1 MALPAKPPRK
11 LFRRRKR
18 ASKGHT
24 PLPPIELPP
33 GRVAQISGRGEL
45 FYRDTGGDGPVV
57 LLLHGWVVSADL
69 NWFLAYGPLSAAGYR
84 VIALDHRGH
93 GRGLRPLDPFRLVDC
108 AADAA
113 ALLAHLG
120 VERATAVG
128 YSLGGPIASL
138 LARDHGDRVSGLV
151 LCATAPHWQ
160 SRSMKWIWRAQGAV
174 RLAGG
179 IFPRGIWRAGF
190 RLAGFPETPAADWF
204 ISELT
209 RGSGVDMAEA
219 GRELGRYDARPWL
232 PGIDV
237 PAAVIVTTHDKSV
250 PPHTQRE
257 LVPLLRAREFD
268 VKGDH
273 DAVTT
278 KAERFNKVLLE
289 AIRSTESSP
298 G

>member
-1 MALPAKPPRK
+1 MALPAKPPRR
-11 LFRRRKR
+11 LLRRRPKQ
-18 ASKGHT
+18 GHV
-24 PLPPIELPP
+24 PEPPVALPP
-33 GRVAQISGRGEL
+33 GRVVHVAGRGEL

-57 LLLHGWVVSADL
+57 LLLHGWVVTADL
-69 NWFLAYGPLSAAGYR
+69 NWFLAYGPLSEAGYR
-84 VIALDHRGH
+84 VVALDHRGH
-93 GRGLRPLDPFRLVDC
+93 GRGMRPLDPFRLADC
-108 AADAA
+108 AGDAA

-120 VERATAVG
+120 VERAVAVG
-128 YSLGGPIASL
+128 YSMGGPIASL
-138 LARDHGDRVSGLV
+138 LARDHPERVSGLV
-151 LCATAPHWQ
+151 LSATAPHWQ
-160 SRSMKWIWRAQGAV
+160 SRAMKLIWRAQGLT

-190 RLAGFPETPAADWF
+190 RLAGFPESAAADWF

-209 RGSGVDMAEA
+209 RGSGVDIAEA
-219 GRELGRYDARPWL
+219 GREMGRYDARPWL

-250 PPHTQRE
+250 PPATQRE
-257 LVPLLRAREFD
+257 LVPLLRARQFD

-278 KAERFNKVLLE
+278 KSDRFNKVLIE
-289 AIRSTESSP
+289 AIRSLEAA